1 MRMERTIRNTV
12 LGAVL
17 VGGLLVGSGRD
28 AVAQDAAGKAAY
40 DKYCASCH
48 GVDGKGQGPAAA
60 SLKNPL
66 PDLTQL
72 ARSNKG
78 EFPTMRVLQS
88 IDGTLHLAGHGSR
101 EMPVWGEQL
110 QAGAISG
117 TTGAR
122 KREVLNFLVAYVRT
136 LQAK

>member
-1 MRMERTIRNTV
+1 V
-12 LGAVL
+12 AA
-17 VGGLLVGSGRD
+17 GRD
-28 AVAQDAAGKAAY
+28 AVAQNTAGKAAY
-40 DKYCASCH
+40 EKYCASCH

-60 SLKNPL
+60 SLKSPL

-72 ARSNKG
+72 AKNNNG
-78 EFPTMRVLQS
+78 AFPTLRVLHS
-88 IDGTLHLAGHGSR
+88 VDGTLYLAGHGSR

-110 QAGAISG
+110 KAGAISG

-122 KREVLNFLVAYVRT
+122 KREALEFVVSYVES

>member
-1 MRMERTIRNTV
+1 MRIGRSILHTV
-12 LGAVL
+12 LSAAA
-17 VGGLLVGSGRD
+17 VGGLVVASGRT
-28 AVAQDAAGKAAY
+28 AVAQNAAGKAAY
-40 DKYCASCH
+40 ERYCASCH

-72 ARSNKG
+72 AKNNNG
-78 EFPTMRVLQS
+78 EFPTMRVLHS
-88 IDGTLHLAGHGSR
+88 VDGTLYLAGHGSR

-122 KREVLNFLVAYVRT
+122 KREVLQFVVSYVGA

>member
-1 MRMERTIRNTV
+1 MRIGRSIVTTV
-12 LGAVL
+12 LSAAVA
-17 VGGLLVGSGRD
+17 GGCIVATGRN

-72 ARSNKG
+72 AKSNNG
-78 EFPTMRVLQS
+78 DFPTMRVLQS

>member
-1 MRMERTIRNTV
+1 MRIGRLIVNTV
-12 LGAVL
+12 LGVAV
-17 VGGLLVGSGRD
+17 VGGVAAASGRA

-72 ARSNKG
+72 AKSNNG
-78 EFPTMRVLQS
+78 DFPTMRVLQS

-122 KREVLNFLVAYVRT
+122 KREVLNFVVAYVQA